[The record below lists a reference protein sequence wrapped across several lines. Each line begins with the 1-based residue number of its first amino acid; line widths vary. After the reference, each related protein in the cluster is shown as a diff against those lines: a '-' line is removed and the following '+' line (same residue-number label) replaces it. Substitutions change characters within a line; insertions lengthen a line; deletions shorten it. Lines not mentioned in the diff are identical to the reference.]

1 VETGALV
8 AGGAQRKKIAE
19 EHKYSSSR
27 SKKKKKVAEGHKY
40 SRGKRGRAASIR
52 AGAGRP

>member
-1 VETGALV
+1 MV